1 MDYFYYLAP
10 KFSVDFNASNFK
22 AAYIFLKFVSVIL
35 CCNSYFSLIALDVFF
50 LRLYQILTVLLWSI
64 LIL

>member
-22 AAYIFLKFVSVIL
+22 AAYIFFKICQCDSVL
-35 CCNSYFSLIALDVFF
+35 
-50 LRLYQILTVLLWSI
+50 
-64 LIL
+64 